1 MPKHQMRDVFFDEV
15 QTDDPVQYVKT
26 FLKGK
31 ALEISVDEGLNG
43 AVTVY
48 AVCDGL
54 QQKFVFTPI

>member
-1 MPKHQMRDVFFDEV
+1 MRESELVR
-15 QTDDPVQYVKT
+15 Q

-31 ALEISVDEGLNG
+31 ALEITADWKENG